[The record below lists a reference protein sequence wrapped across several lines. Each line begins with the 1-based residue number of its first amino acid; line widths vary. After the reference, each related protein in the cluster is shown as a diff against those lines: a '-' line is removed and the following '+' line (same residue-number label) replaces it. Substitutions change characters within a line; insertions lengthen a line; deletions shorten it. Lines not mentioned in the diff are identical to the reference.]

1 MANKVEFN
9 ILIQGVE
16 DFKKSTNAISKSLD
30 DVSSVTKS
38 VARDM
43 SQMGSIVT
51 ALGASIS
58 GPLVLAF
65 KNSAKASKE
74 VSTEIKR
81 MENIASDF
89 QKELAKAVI
98 PVFQKFNNAIEN
110 LFNAFKDID
119 PAFRA
124 QILQIALM
132 SGVMLTL
139 SGILTIVVSKVIS
152 FVSAFTGILSTFL
165 SFVALNPLIVA
176 VGASILVVVLLMV
189 KFKEVSDVV
198 LSSFQ
203 VLFILLQ
210 NGFLTVKAAL
220 EAFVSASL
228 SGISKIFNALSKV
241 PGVMQEQFAA
251 FAVLLDNQSA
261 LMKRLAFEDIQAVN
275 DKARE
280 LGEILKTG
288 EGTWSVGI
296 DGLKTKFQE
305 FLALFEGG
313 TAGATTQGFVDGFN
327 EGLTAIGNKLS
338 DLKMQGAQFAQTL
351 QNGMAT
357 AFSDIIMGAKS
368 AGEAF
373 KAFGQAMLKAI
384 VDFIAQWLAFQ
395 VLSKALALIGVTF
408 AVGQAAIVAAAWAPA
423 AALASLATLGSN
435 SVPAGAAL
443 TGTVGLAN
451 LLAVPKFAT
460 GSGGIKDDTMGLF
473 NKGEIVVPNSFSDAI
488 RSGDLS
494 LSGGGSGGGSGVTV
508 DLRGSTFN
516 GITDALV
523 EEIFTKASEN
533 IQNRTLAFGGA

>member
-9 ILIQGVE
+9 VLISGIE
-16 DFKKSTNAISKSLD
+16 DFKKSTNVISKSLD
-30 DVSSVTKS
+30 DVSRVTKS

-65 KNSAKASKE
+65 KNSAKSSRE
-74 VSTEIKR
+74 VSAELKR
-81 MENIASDF
+81 MESITTNF
-89 QKELAKAVI
+89 QRELATAVI

-110 LFNAFKDID
+110 LFTAFKSLD
-119 PAFRA
+119 PAFRS
-124 QILQIALM
+124 QVLQIALM
-132 SGVMLTL
+132 SGVLLTL
-139 SGILTIVVSKVIS
+139 GGILTIVVAKVIS
-152 FVSAFTGILSTFL
+152 FVSAVTGLLSTFL
-165 SFVALNPLIVA
+165 AFVALNPAILAI
-176 VGASILVVVLLMV
+176 GASILVIVILMA
-189 KFKEVSDVV
+189 KFKEVSDAVF
-198 LSSFQ
+198 STFE

-220 EAFVSASL
+220 EAFVSVSL
-228 SGISKIFNALSKV
+228 SGISKIFVALSKV

-251 FAVLLDNQSA
+251 FAVVLENQSV
-261 LMKRLAFEDIQAVN
+261 LLNRLAYNDLQAVN

-280 LGEILKTG
+280 LGNILETG
-288 EGTWSVGI
+288 QGTWSVAV
-296 DGLKTKFQE
+296 DDLKTKFQE

-313 TAGATTQGFVDGFN
+313 SAGATTQGFVDGFN

-338 DLKMQGAQFAQTL
+338 DLKLQGAQFAQTL

-460 GSGGIKDDTMGLF
+460 GSGGIKDDTVGLF
-473 NKGEIVVPNSFSDAI
+473 NKGEIVVPNSFSEAI
-488 RSGDLS
+488 RSGDLA
-494 LSGGGSGGGSGVTV
+494 LSGGGNGGGSGVTV

-516 GITDALV
+516 GITDSLV
-523 EEIFTKASEN
+523 EQIFRKASEN
-533 IQNRTLAFGGA
+533 INNRTLAFGGA